1 MSLRKLCYRC
11 KQGDPTGNVW
21 LTEDQQG
28 AGDKGHLLLNYC
40 KRALSPASCRWL
52 MEDQASSSKKV
63 LQAFP
68 EYSSTA
74 SSAYLKEWEQPSP
87 CGHQKSKGNFL
98 LEATEEIKCG
108 HWVRALGLLTSQCRG
123 YRTVIHTFRGV
134 LLLSKIF
141 YLNPLCLRIEPK
153 KQTNVRQRSMQNKR
167 QQAIDCDGSLCK
179 RLFKVQSQTW
189 HSNIQRGR
197 CTHYWRNAILL
208 KTVFACIYNVFVW
221 VCLVCIHVKT
231 RGWY

>member
-123 YRTVIHTFRGV
+123 YRTVI
-134 LLLSKIF
+134 LLTDLLVTLLVAVTKWLTSS
-141 YLNPLCLRIEPK
+141 LLRK
-153 KQTNVRQRSMQNKR
+153 KGFALAYSLRAQSVTVGTAW
-167 QQAIDCDGSLCK
+167 QQKHEVGMH
-179 RLFKVQSQTW
+179 F
-189 HSNIQRGR
+189 
-197 CTHYWRNAILL
+197 
-208 KTVFACIYNVFVW
+208 
-221 VCLVCIHVKT
+221 
-231 RGWY
+231 